1 MEPAETTDRNKASGA
16 AGGPPELPWLLEEW
30 AQGLARAIEAMG
42 AERPGCEKAD
52 TGERPQGDGTL
63 WWAQEFS
70 LSPGQ
75 SVWIGAAA
83 SAWKEI
89 GATGLRAVGVEA
101 SNPAD
106 VRDTYREIL
115 VQSLASLG
123 RSLTARCEQ
132 EVSCLQGEFLA
143 SPPDSGSTSFVSL
156 QIAQAPAI
164 SVCLIAST
172 ALLEAVAAKAPGAK
186 PDAERPA
193 TGRDAEIDAQSAV
206 AALRSL
212 ADLEMPISISFG
224 TAKVPLQD
232 ALMLKR
238 GSLVTL
244 DRRTDEPV
252 EFRVNDRVIAR
263 GEIVVVDDSY
273 AIRILE
279 LVSRGERLR
288 CASSVQQAE
297 ASLAPGSR

>member
-1 MEPAETTDRNKASGA
+1 LAETTEPKEAPGNADS
-16 AGGPPELPWLLEEW
+16 PPELAWLLEEW

-42 AERPGCEKAD
+42 AELPTCQKQD
-52 TGERPQGDGTL
+52 TGERPQGDETL
-63 WWAQEFS
+63 WWAQELS

-75 SVWIGAAA
+75 PVWIGAAEP
-83 SAWKEI
+83 AWKEI
-89 GATGLRAVGVEA
+89 GAAGLRAVGVEP

-115 VQSLASLG
+115 VQSFSSLG

-132 EVSCLQGEFLA
+132 EVACLHSEFLA
-143 SPPDSGSTSFVSL
+143 SPPDGGITSFVSL
-156 QIAQAPAI
+156 QMGEAPAI
-164 SVCLIAST
+164 SLCLIASS
-172 ALLEAVAAKAPGAK
+172 ALLEAIAAKTEAGRPGAS
-186 PDAERPA
+186 PDPEK
-193 TGRDAEIDAQSAV
+193 DAQSAV

-224 TAKVPLQD
+224 TASVPLQD

-238 GSLVTL
+238 GSLVAL

-263 GEIVVVDDSY
+263 GEILVVDDSY
-273 AIRILE
+273 AIRIVE

-288 CASSVQQAE
+288 CASSAQQAE
-297 ASLAPGSR
+297 ASLAPPQG

>member
-1 MEPAETTDRNKASGA
+1 MAETTEPNEAPGNAD
-16 AGGPPELPWLLEEW
+16 GPPEQAWLLEEW

-42 AERPGCEKAD
+42 AELPSCQKQD
-52 TGERPQGDGTL
+52 TGERPQGDETL
-63 WWAQEFS
+63 WWAQELS
-70 LSPGQ
+70 LSPGP
-75 SVWIGAAA
+75 SVWIGAAEP
-83 SAWKEI
+83 AWKEI
-89 GATGLRAVGVEA
+89 GAAGLRAVGVDP

-115 VQSLASLG
+115 VQSFSSLG

-132 EVSCLQGEFLA
+132 EVSCLHSEFLA
-143 SPPDSGSTSFVSL
+143 SVPDGGITSFVSL
-156 QIAQAPAI
+156 QMGQAPAI
-164 SVCLIAST
+164 SLCLIASS
-172 ALLEAVAAKAPGAK
+172 ALLEAIAAKT
-186 PDAERPA
+186 E
-193 TGRDAEIDAQSAV
+193 TGRPPASRDPEKDAQSAV

-224 TAKVPLQD
+224 TASVPLQD

-238 GSLVTL
+238 GSLVAL

-263 GEIVVVDDSY
+263 GEILVVDDSY
-273 AIRILE
+273 AIRIVE

-288 CASSVQQAE
+288 CASSAQQAE
-297 ASLAPGSR
+297 ASLAPPQG

>member
-1 MEPAETTDRNKASGA
+1 MAETLDPKEASGGA
-16 AGGPPELPWLLEEW
+16 DGGPELAWLLEEW

-42 AERPGCEKAD
+42 AQLPSCQKAD
-52 TGERPQGDGTL
+52 TGERPHGDEAL
-63 WWAQEFS
+63 WWAQELS

-75 SVWIGAAA
+75 PVWIGAME

-89 GATGLRAVGVEA
+89 GAAGLRAVGVDP

-115 VQSLASLG
+115 VQSFSSLG
-123 RSLTARCEQ
+123 RSLTVRCNQ
-132 EVSCLQGEFLA
+132 EVACLHGEFLA
-143 SPPDSGSTSFVSL
+143 SPPESGITSFASL
-156 QIAQAPAI
+156 QMNQAPAI
-164 SVCLIAST
+164 SLCLIATT
-172 ALLEAVAAKAPGAK
+172 ALLEAVAAKTEASRPAAN
-186 PDAERPA
+186 PDAEN
-193 TGRDAEIDAQSAV
+193 DAQA
-206 AALRSL
+206 AADALRSL

-224 TAKVPLQD
+224 TASVPLQD

-238 GSLVTL
+238 GSLVAL

-263 GEIVVVDDSY
+263 GEILVVDDSY

-288 CASSVQQAE
+288 CASSAQQAE
-297 ASLAPGSR
+297 ASLSPSNG